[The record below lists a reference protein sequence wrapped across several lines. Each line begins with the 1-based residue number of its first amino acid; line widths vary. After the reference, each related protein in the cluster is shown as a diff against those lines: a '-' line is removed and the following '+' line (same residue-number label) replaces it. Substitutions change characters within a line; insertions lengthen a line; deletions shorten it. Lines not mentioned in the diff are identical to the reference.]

1 MRSVRDIS
9 VEGKR
14 VFVRVDY
21 NLPMDDQGRIADDN
35 RIRQTLDLIQ
45 YLGKKQAKIILAS
58 HLAGPKGDMKN
69 GSVWRRWQSICPVF
83 WEKKWPLYPIALE
96 RRWQMRRRL

>member
-21 NLPMDDQGRIADDN
+21 NLPMDDQ
-35 RIRQTLDLIQ
+35 
-45 YLGKKQAKIILAS
+45 
-58 HLAGPKGDMKN
+58 AGSPMITE
-69 GSVWRRWQSICPVF
+69 SV
-83 WEKKWPLYPIALE
+83 
-96 RRWQMRRRL
+96 RLWI